1 MLEMT
6 RADIERIAIL
16 EIEMKHLS
24 DQFAEHRDESRK
36 DAKAMAAAMK
46 VMTDNMAAWNNQVN
60 GGKKAIG
67 LLMTLGAAFGSAL
80 TWLGINLEV
89 LSRIFPR

>member
-1 MLEMT
+1 MT
-6 RADIERIAIL
+6 RADNERIAVL
-16 EIEMKHLS
+16 ETELKHLS
-24 DQFAEHRDESRK
+24 DQFAEHREESRK
-36 DAKAMAAAMK
+36 DAKAMAEAVK

-80 TWLGINLEV
+80 TWLAAHLE
-89 LSRIFPR
+89 IFARLLPR